1 MGAARRKTSELLDE
15 DPELE
20 EVLER
25 IVAIDDEEGEVT
37 WSDIKDVASS
47 GQWGRLL
54 EKDVLVEATDGDGFE
69 LADPDGV
76 REILGIG
83 GGGGD
88 EGVDV
93 DVDVEQEDLDTSWTV
108 YDKAAA
114 LVGLFLIVFGYR
126 DAAIQSVIGGAI
138 NVVVLPLHDAAG
150 MPFYLI
156 VLALATFTGLYSS
169 YLQRY
174 MMDWDW
180 INAQQEKVKAIQS
193 ELKEAQMGDDDDRQE
208 ALQEEQKEVM
218 SEQMKM
224 FKMQFRPSVWIMV
237 ITIPIFIWM
246 FWTFGGRANIESHL
260 PGGTMPTMHMPFV
273 GAVPFDQQVIGF
285 LPFGQAWF
293 VWYILCSFGFGQ
305 VMRKVLGVNPTT

>member
-15 DPELE
+15 DPDLE

-54 EKDVLVEATDGDGFE
+54 EKDVLVEAADGDGFE

-83 GGGGD
+83 GGGG
-88 EGVDV
+88 EGGVDV

-218 SEQMKM
+218 AEQMKM

>member
-15 DPELE
+15 DPDLE
-20 EVLER
+20 DVLER
-25 IVAIDDEEGEVT
+25 IVAIEDEEGEVT

-54 EKDVLVEATDGDGFE
+54 EKDVLVEAADGEGFE

-76 REILGIG
+76 REVLGIG
-83 GGGGD
+83 G
-88 EGVDV
+88 ESGVDV

-150 MPFYLI
+150 LPFYLI

-174 MMDWDW
+174 LMDWDW

-193 ELKEAQMGDDDDRQE
+193 ELKEAQMGDDDERQE